1 MTVVS
6 SECWWTG
13 SVTSSVWSYALHTL
27 NTHDIKSHCRSTFY
41 PILSST
47 CYVERFNKITS
58 NLTKDNLLGR
68 SALNLSSCC
77 SAIGPLP
84 FSKVNMNSQ
93 NVSLSLLHL
102 SLLEHG
108 ATMKW
113 LASKFGNE
121 DINSRDQQSYQL
133 LHWSKNGTIVDKG
146 LYRHMLKH
154 AVTMDEKESWRAV
167 LHNNYVQL
175 QPWHEFNQCF
185 HSK

>member
-1 MTVVS
+1 MTSQMMNDCSLQRMSMNWVS
-6 SECWWTG
+6 NQLSLILC
-13 SVTSSVWSYALHTL
+13 SSYLRH
-27 NTHDIKSHCRSTFY
+27 THDIKSHCRATFFL
-41 PILSST
+41 ILSST

-77 SAIGPLP
+77 SAIGLLP

-108 ATMKW
+108 AMMKW

-121 DINSRDQQSYQL
+121 DVNSRDQQSYQL
-133 LHWSKNGTIVDKG
+133 LH
-146 LYRHMLKH
+146 
-154 AVTMDEKESWRAV
+154 
-167 LHNNYVQL
+167 
-175 QPWHEFNQCF
+175 
-185 HSK
+185 